1 MVNVNVTYILIQ
13 VQSIIFIILAYFPNA
28 PIISAITLLIVFI
41 LAKYFG
47 VHVLIFNINC
57 DQWLYVSSM
66 NIIHTQIRA

>member
-28 PIISAITLLIVFI
+28 LIISAITLLVVFI

-47 VHVLIFNINC
+47 VHILIFNLNC
-57 DQWLYVSSM
+57 EQWLYVSPM
-66 NIIHTQIRA
+66 NIILTRIRT